1 MSCKIMKSNRISII
15 NQGVVVVGVVFY
27 AADSAK
33 APHSMC
39 NFD

>member
-15 NQGVVVVGVVFY
+15 NQGVVVVVVFY